1 MLLKRFP
8 GRTLEE
14 LDGLDWGRHQR
25 AFEAQTRLD
34 VEDLRARSLD
44 GKTSAKDLPESVW
57 DMVREHD
64 ALVEDDS
71 G

>member
-1 MLLKRFP
+1 MMLKRFP

-25 AFEAQTRLD
+25 AFEAQNRLD
-34 VEDLRARSLD
+34 VEEMRARSLN
-44 GKTSAKDLPESVW
+44 GKTSAKDLPDVVW
-57 DMVREHD
+57 EMIREHD
-64 ALVEDDS
+64 ALVEEEN